1 MICKE
6 GQLDVVNQIVN
17 DKIKAFGINL
27 NAQYVNGLTHFDSF
41 FLNFFV
47 VDRIKVFESGLKL
60 MIVTSIFFRQI
71 IL

>member
-1 MICKE
+1 MLMVLNNRFEVFSIY
-6 GQLDVVNQIVN
+6 
-17 DKIKAFGINL
+17 L
-27 NAQYVNGLTHFDSF
+27 NAQHVNGLTHFDSF

-47 VDRIKVFESGLKL
+47 VDKIKVFESGLKL